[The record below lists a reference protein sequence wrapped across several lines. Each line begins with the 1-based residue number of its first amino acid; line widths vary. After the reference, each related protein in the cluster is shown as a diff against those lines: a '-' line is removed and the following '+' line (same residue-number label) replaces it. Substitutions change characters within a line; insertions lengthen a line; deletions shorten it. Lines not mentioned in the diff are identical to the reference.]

1 MADVKLYFLGEEYT
15 VPSELREFVGY
26 LNDFDEI
33 RNEVMSLPTARVST
47 IWECASGLSRPFR

>member
-1 MADVKLYFLGEEYT
+1 MADVKLYFLDEEYT

-33 RNEVMSLPTARVST
+33 RNEVMSLLTSQMKLQ
-47 IWECASGLSRPFR
+47 I